1 MEGAAA
7 RQGRTQLQRERG
19 KKKKKTVE
27 SVKKGET

>member
-7 RQGRTQLQRERG
+7 RQGRTQLQRERE
-19 KKKKKTVE
+19 KKTAE